1 MKESIPSLMMAG
13 FILFLGLSLWKVY
26 KFLPS
31 KQLEDDD
38 NTEESIE
45 QLTFI
50 MLDVLKNFGSVPSH
64 NELFD
69 AMTGHDDFDKEH
81 FWRFNPNKLHNLL
94 LKYYVKNDLT
104 SIDAIYNKI
113 NK

>member
-1 MKESIPSLMMAG
+1 MMAG
-13 FILFLGLSLWKVY
+13 FIFFLVLSLWKLY

-31 KQLEDDD
+31 KQLKDDD
-38 NTEESIE
+38 TTQESIE
-45 QLTFI
+45 QLTSI
-50 MLDVLKNFGSVPSH
+50 MLDVLKKFDTVPSH

-94 LKYYVKNDLT
+94 LAYYAKNDLT
-104 SIDAIYNKI
+104 SIDDIYNKI
-113 NK
+113 TK